1 MRRLLTLIAA
11 SAFAGSLLLA
21 GCSQSAPA
29 PAATKAPAAPAAAEP
44 TKAAAAPTT
53 APAAAPTTAPA
64 AAPTAAKKVDYP
76 AQGRSINMIVPWPAG
91 GGVDIGTRLLAPYL
105 EKELGIPVQVSNKAG
120 ASGQIGEME
129 MLKSKPD
136 GYTICATLVPGT
148 ITVYLDQERKAT
160 YGRKDF
166 QPIALHVSEPA
177 ILVVKGD
184 SPYKTAKEFVE
195 AAKANPEKVKVSS
208 SGIMSPA
215 HMATIQFEKVT
226 GTKFAIAQFD
236 GAAPAL
242 TALLGGH
249 VDANIGW
256 GGNFVGPAKSGDI
269 RVLGVMDSQRSQF
282 FPNVPT
288 MGEIGY
294 KVSFSSARGFSV
306 PAGTPKEIVGILDTA
321 FKKAINND
329 EHKKKIEEASLPL
342 KYMDSAGYGTY
353 WDETEAIIKP
363 MMVNP

>member
-1 MRRLLTLIAA
+1 MEGIRIEMKRLLTVLAA
-11 SAFAGSLLLA
+11 SGIVAGLLLA
-21 GCSQSAPA
+21 GCSQLAPA
-29 PAATKAPAAPAAAEP
+29 PAATKAPAAPATA
-44 TKAAAAPTT
+44 
-53 APAAAPTTAPA
+53 APAAAPAIALTTAT
-64 AAPTAAKKVDYP
+64 APTAAKKVDYP
-76 AQGRSINMIVPWPAG
+76 AKGRSINMIVPWPAG

-105 EKELGIPVQVSNKAG
+105 EKELGIPVQVANKAG

-184 SPYKTAKEFVE
+184 SPYKTAKDFIE
-195 AAKANPEKVKVSS
+195 AAKANPEKVKISS

-215 HMATIQFEKVT
+215 HMATLQFQKVT
-226 GTKFAIAQFD
+226 GTKLAIVQFD

-288 MGEIGY
+288 MEEIGY
-294 KVSFSSARGFSV
+294 TVSFSSARGFSV
-306 PAGTPKEIVGILDTA
+306 PAGTPKEIVDILDGA

-342 KYMDSAGYGTY
+342 KYMDAAQYGAY
-353 WDETEAIIKP
+353 WDQTEAIIKP
-363 MMVNP
+363 MMANP

>member
-1 MRRLLTLIAA
+1 MKRLATALVAITTAA
-11 SAFAGSLLLA
+11 VLLA
-21 GCSQSAPA
+21 GCSQAQ
-29 PAATKAPAAPAAAEP
+29 PAATPASTKAPASAAEP
-44 TKAAAAPTT
+44 TKAAA
-53 APAAAPTTAPA
+53 PAAKPTLA
-64 AAPTAAKKVDYP
+64 AQPTASPAKKVDFP
-76 AQGRSINMIVPWPAG
+76 QKGKTITMIVPWPAG
-91 GGVDIGTRLLAPYL
+91 GGVDVGTRLLTPYL
-105 EKELGIPVQVSNKAG
+105 EKELGVPIQVVNKAG

-148 ITVYLDQERKAT
+148 ITVYLDPGRKAN

-177 ILVVKGD
+177 ILVVKSD
-184 SPYKTAKEFVE
+184 SPYKTAKDFIE

-215 HMATIQFEKVT
+215 HMATLQFQKAT
-226 GTKFAIAQFD
+226 GTKFTIAQFD

-256 GGNFVGPAKSGDI
+256 GGNFVGPVKNGDL
-269 RVLGVMDSQRSQF
+269 RALAVMDTQRSEF
-282 FPNVPT
+282 FPDVPT
-288 MGEIGY
+288 MEELGY

-306 PAGTPKEIVGILDTA
+306 PAGTPKEIVDILDAA
-321 FKKAINND
+321 FKKAINNE
-329 EHKKKIEEASLPL
+329 EHKKKIKESSLPL
-342 KYMDSAGYGTY
+342 KYMDAAAYGAY
-353 WDETEAIIKP
+353 WNETEAIIKP
-363 MMVNP
+363 MMANSQ